1 MLSFFRILQ
10 YLPSSSHP
18 NITRS
23 INIEENSEIIS
34 QLKFISKIRP
44 GEQVNVDNLSICSRN
59 IFSGIYR
66 SMYGEGRDKTL
77 HFFTIIIRR
86 AFEKIQAYSNSEKM
100 SEHIVCVKLIENLFN
115 AIQGLEN
122 AKDTY
127 QEDRRFVCDIET
139 MIENIQSKLE
149 ELKVS
154 KPEFFVSFLEKGQT
168 LQDHK
173 KIEQTVEQQI

>member
-10 YLPSSSHP
+10 YLPTTSHS
-18 NITRS
+18 NMTRS

-77 HFFTIIIRR
+77 HFFSIIIRR
-86 AFEKIQAYSNSEKM
+86 AFEKVQAYSNSEKI
-100 SEHIVCVKLIENLFN
+100 SEQMTCSKLIDNLFN
-115 AIQGLEN
+115 AIQGLDN

-127 QEDRRFVCDIET
+127 KEDRRFVCDIET
-139 MIENIQSKLE
+139 MIENIQSKLD

-154 KPEFFVSFLEKGQT
+154 KPEFFVSILEKGQ
-168 LQDHK
+168 K
-173 KIEQTVEQQI
+173 NEIIKNEQI

>member
-1 MLSFFRILQ
+1 MLSFLRILQ
-10 YLPSSSHP
+10 YIPSSNP
-18 NITRS
+18 NMSRS

-59 IFSGIYR
+59 VFSGIYR

-77 HFFTIIIRR
+77 HFFSIIIRR
-86 AFEKIQAYSNSEKM
+86 AFEKVQAYANSEKI
-100 SEHIVCVKLIENLFN
+100 SEQMTCSKLIENLFN

-127 QEDRRFVCDIET
+127 KDDRRFVCDIET
-139 MIENIQSKLE
+139 LIENIESKLD

-154 KPEFFVSFLEKGQT
+154 KPELFVSLLEKG
-168 LQDHK
+168 HK
-173 KIEQTVEQQI
+173 LEQKIEQQI